1 MPEVNRR
8 WIYPT
13 VTASENKGIERIALS
28 GEGLAHE
35 VVGID
40 GSRKFGCRPSSGFR
54 AAHELDI
61 YKDFSG
67 SASRPYSSVAPPTQD
82 KLSFVTNCFPVHFQI
97 KENEFATGF
106 VYRVKRR
113 TAPTTSTDAAIYIDG
128 GADGIMDI
136 AADTAIDFSSSVV
149 RAIRTNISD
158 QGADADDAY
167 TATADDEGSIII
179 NAADDDTLTIT
190 LPSAVAGMC
199 YTVLSVEAQTITI
212 DVDGSDQIM
221 VLTDSTGDSIDSAGA
236 AGNMI
241 TLCAVDATEWYVVG
255 SSGTWSDGD

>member
-67 SASRPYSSVAPPTQD
+67 SSSRPYSSVAPPTQD
-82 KLSFVTNCFPVHFQI
+82 KSSFVTDCFPVHFQI

-113 TAPTTSTDAAIYIDG
+113 TTPVTSTPAAVYIDWCPTLEVDDASAG
-128 GADGIMDI
+128 W
-136 AADTAIDFSSSVV
+136 
-149 RAIRTNISD
+149 RTNLISNHAL
-158 QGADADDAY
+158 GA
-167 TATADDEGSIII
+167 GSGG
-179 NAADDDTLTIT
+179 L
-190 LPSAVAGMC
+190 
-199 YTVLSVEAQTITI
+199 
-212 DVDGSDQIM
+212 
-221 VLTDSTGDSIDSAGA
+221 TGDEQMEVVSMGR
-236 AGNMI
+236 
-241 TLCAVDATEWYVVG
+241 YVFVFVQG
-255 SSGTWSDGD
+255 QKGRTRRTSNV